1 MWDAL
6 RCLCFLLDHD
16 FMLANIRAFLK
27 PSKLAN
33 NNNNNKSHTHKYNII
48 GPLTTTKLLL

>member
-48 GPLTTTKLLL
+48 GPLPTTKLLL